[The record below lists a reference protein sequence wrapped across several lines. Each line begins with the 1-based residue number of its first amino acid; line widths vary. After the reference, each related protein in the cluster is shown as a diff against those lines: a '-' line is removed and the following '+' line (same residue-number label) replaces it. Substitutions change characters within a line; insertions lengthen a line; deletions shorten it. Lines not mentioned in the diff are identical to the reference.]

1 MRGSRLRVWMFIPSE
16 AGETFSRLLPYL
28 PLTNA
33 LNIGL
38 LSALPQVSTA
48 DYWRYYSEELL
59 LRFHTYSCFDG
70 RRSCHTGKQL
80 LTSLAQQYW
89 RPLIPQ
95 CFCAVF
101 KAGPSLAIFSLLGVW
116 VLAPW
121 FMALAA
127 RLQSNAAV
135 TNTYLEEWPVLLEI
149 SLCPPLTMYFGIMQG
164 SIGGLLAAT
173 FLMLIAHRTLERGR
187 WIIPPQVRMWLKRSS

>member
-1 MRGSRLRVWMFIPSE
+1 MPHWE
-16 AGETFSRLLPYL
+16 AAIDL
-28 PLTNA
+28 A
-33 LNIGL
+33 GL
-38 LSALPQVSTA
+38 AVLAAAYTTM
-48 DYWRYYSEELL
+48 L
-59 LRFHTYSCFDG
+59 LRRG
-70 RRSCHTGKQL
+70 R
-80 LTSLAQQYW
+80 
-89 RPLIPQ
+89 
-95 CFCAVF
+95 F
-101 KAGPSLAIFSLLGVW
+101 KAGPSLAIFSLLAVW

-135 TNTYLEEWPVLLEI
+135 TNTYLEEWPALLEI